1 MLLGFSTHRDLET
14 EVHPMEMELSNLHS
28 SILGNL
34 IKGPCRSTVAGR
46 TNVVAVIPLAV
57 VVEVASVTDRYHDAL
72 PL

>member
-1 MLLGFSTHRDLET
+1 
-14 EVHPMEMELSNLHS
+14 MEMELSNLHS

-34 IKGPCRSTVAGR
+34 IKGPCRSTLAGR